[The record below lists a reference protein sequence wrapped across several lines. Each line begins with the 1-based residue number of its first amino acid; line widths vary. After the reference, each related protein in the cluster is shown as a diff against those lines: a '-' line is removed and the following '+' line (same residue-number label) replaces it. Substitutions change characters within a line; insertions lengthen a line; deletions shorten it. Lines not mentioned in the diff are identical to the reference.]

1 MINSKET
8 LTLLLDHVYANVKK
22 DVDVRYV
29 TLDSLIYKTHDDVF
43 VWCKIKVK
51 NSLSRQLDYVKRL
64 T

>member
-1 MINSKET
+1 MLSISKPSINFSIFHSMINSKET

-43 VWCKIKVK
+43 V
-51 NSLSRQLDYVKRL
+51 
-64 T
+64 